1 MGMGTRFEPLDVEGL
16 EEVARAQYARAFP
29 AREGP
34 SPRPRNAG
42 AALHMLGAER
52 MAFVFRG
59 VAYELLPISFE
70 DGIRVSEARAAL
82 MEAEDEDRLTPEVAR
97 DARRALKLVAN
108 LAPKYLRPLRWPR
121 RLLWALGLKR
131 NPYRRATEVEV
142 GQLMGF
148 FLGSRTMCR
157 VRSPA
162 G

>member
-1 MGMGTRFEPLDVEGL
+1 MGTGTRFEPLDVEGL
-16 EEVARAQYARAFP
+16 ERVAREQYARAFP

-34 SPRPRNAG
+34 PPRPRNG
-42 AALHMLGAER
+42 GPTLHMLGAER

-70 DGIRVSEARAAL
+70 DGIRVAEARAAL
-82 MEAEDEDRLTPEVAR
+82 LAAEDEERLTPEVAR
-97 DARRALKLVAN
+97 DANRALKLVAR
-108 LAPKYLRPLRWPR
+108 LAPKYLRPLRLWR
-121 RLLWALGLKR
+121 RLLWALRIRR
-131 NPYRRATEVEV
+131 NPYRDATEVEV